1 VSPLAADPFTWQ
13 DGDRLIAFGRG
24 RVDDAPELL
33 GDAFVLLTTPRS
45 AGAARPVTERA
56 ATVIEVPG
64 GRVDEISGE
73 LLDEVAPPADG
84 RLVAL
89 GGGRVVDVAKSLASG
104 WAEEDERWAARVTA
118 VPTTLSAAEM
128 TRLHRRAS
136 GRDGPLV
143 RPSLVL
149 NDPALSASQPAGEL
163 AASALNA
170 LGHAYEAQLTLSA
183 NPVATLVAQE
193 AARLLLGAWDATDPG
208 REERDRLALGALLAG
223 YAVGEA
229 GYGLHHVMAQ
239 TLARY
244 TGAAHASANAIMLP
258 HTTRALERRSPERVA
273 ALREAIGDDPSSAAA
288 ALTARTGATRLREVG
303 VSEAQLAECAEAAAR
318 RPELAHTPPPA
329 DRSELLALYETAW

>member
-1 VSPLAADPFTWQ
+1 VSPIAAEAFTWQ

-24 RVDDAPELL
+24 RVGDAAELL

-45 AGAARPVTERA
+45 AGAAPAVTERA
-56 ATVIEVPG
+56 ATVVEVPS
-64 GRVDEISGE
+64 GRVDEIAGE
-73 LLDEVAPPADG
+73 LLDEVARPADG
-84 RLVAL
+84 GLVAL

-104 WAEEDERWAARVTA
+104 WAEEDERWAARVAA

-143 RPSLVL
+143 RPTLVL
-149 NDPALSASQPAGEL
+149 NDPALSASQPAAEL

-170 LGHAYEAQLTLSA
+170 LGHAFEAPLTLSA

-193 AARLLLGAWDATDPG
+193 AARLLIGAWEATDPG
-208 REERDRLALGALLAG
+208 PQERDQLALGALLSG

-229 GYGLHHVMAQ
+229 GYGLHHVMSQ

-244 TGAAHASANAIMLP
+244 ASAGHGPANAIMLP
-258 HTTRALERRSPERVA
+258 HTTRVLERRFPDRVA
-273 ALREAIGDDPSSAAA
+273 ALGQAIGGDPSSAAA
-288 ALTARTGATRLREVG
+288 ALTARTGATRLRDVG

-329 DRSELLALYETAW
+329 DRSELLALYESAW

>member
-1 VSPLAADPFTWQ
+1 MSPRAADPFTWQ

-24 RVDDAPELL
+24 RVDDAAELL

-45 AGAARPVTERA
+45 AGAARPVPERA
-56 ATVIEVPG
+56 GAVIEVPR

-73 LLDEVAPPADG
+73 LLDELARPADG

-104 WAEEDERWAARVTA
+104 WAEEDERWAQRVAA

-128 TRLHRRAS
+128 TGLHRRAS
-136 GRDGPLV
+136 GREGPLV
-143 RPSLVL
+143 RPTLVL
-149 NDPALSASQPAGEL
+149 NDPALSASQPAAEL

-170 LGHAYEAQLTLSA
+170 LGHAFEAPLTLSA

-193 AARLLLGAWDATDPG
+193 AARLLVGAWDATDPG
-208 REERDRLALGALLAG
+208 SGERDQLALGALLSG

-229 GYGLHHVMAQ
+229 GYGLHHVMSQ

-244 TGAAHASANAIMLP
+244 TDAGHGPANAIMLP
-258 HTTRALERRSPERVA
+258 HTTRALERRAPERVA
-273 ALREAIGDDPSSAAA
+273 ALGTAIGDDPVSAAA
-288 ALTARTGATRLREVG
+288 ALAARTGATRLRDVG
-303 VSEAQLAECAEAAAR
+303 VSEGQLAECADAAAR
-318 RPELAHTPPPA
+318 RPELAYTPPAA

>member
-1 VSPLAADPFTWQ
+1 VSPIAADPFTWH

-24 RVDDAPELL
+24 RIDDAAELL
-33 GDAFVLLTTPRS
+33 GDGFVLLTTPRS
-45 AGAARPVTERA
+45 AGAAPRVTERA
-56 ATVIEVPG
+56 ATLVEVPG

-73 LLDEVAPPADG
+73 LLGEVERPADG
-84 RLVAL
+84 LIVAL

-104 WAEEDERWAARVTA
+104 WAEEDERWAARVAA

-128 TRLHRRAS
+128 TGLHRRAS

-143 RPSLVL
+143 RPTLVL
-149 NDPALSASQPAGEL
+149 NDPVLSASQPAAEL

-183 NPVATLVAQE
+183 NPVATLAAQE
-193 AARLLLGAWDATDPG
+193 AARLLLGAWSATDPG
-208 REERDRLALGALLAG
+208 PADRDQLALGALLSG

-229 GYGLHHVMAQ
+229 GYGLHHVVSQ

-244 TGAAHASANAIMLP
+244 TDAGHGPANAIMLP
-258 HTTRALERRSPERVA
+258 HTTRALEQRSPDRVA
-273 ALREAIGDDPSSAAA
+273 ALGEAIGDDPSSAAA
-288 ALTARTGATRLREVG
+288 ALTARTGATRLRDVG
-303 VSEAQLAECAEAAAR
+303 VSEGQLAECAEAAAR

-329 DRSELLALYETAW
+329 DRSELLALYESAW